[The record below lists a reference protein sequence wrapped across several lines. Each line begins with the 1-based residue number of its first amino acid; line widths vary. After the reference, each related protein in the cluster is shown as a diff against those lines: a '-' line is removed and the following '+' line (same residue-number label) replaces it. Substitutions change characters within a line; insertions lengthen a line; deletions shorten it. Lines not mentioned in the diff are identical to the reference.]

1 MAAGEAV
8 WFGFIVL
15 LFVSAGLWR
24 AGWERESAHA
34 SARWGTHS
42 RLMPEQLNHNFRPIA
57 RNPRLVL
64 TAFLANGTTSARSPI
79 TRRPQPMEERA
90 RQARRVLATTAF
102 IVLLLDAPLL
112 TVIYW
117 LVNSEWDQLCDTR
130 SARARRGGDGKGMR
144 GSRERG
150 CADRTCT

>member
-15 LFVSAGLWR
+15 LFVSAGFWR

-130 SARARRGGDGKGMR
+130 SARARRVGDG
-144 GSRERG
+144 S
-150 CADRTCT
+150 